1 MTITKNQVL
10 EYLKLNEP
18 SVYYLWLSQEDLA
31 KNIEL
36 RDLGKLFADPNE
48 HIQCDWIN
56 ENTNLNVVKRND
68 FNSDSNAS
76 GYDLITTDNL
86 LKIQSKL
93 RANTLHLEQTRRK
106 SQKNEFSSD
115 TGHVRYSAGEAD
127 VYVFSKPDINE
138 YLNIQKWQYIAIPE
152 SALIDPKNPKYLLP
166 RVPKKIWEN
175 YVGIAK
181 ETLNNEYLNKIQT
194 NNE

>member
-1 MTITKNQVL
+1 MKPTKDEVL
-10 EYLKLNEP
+10 NYLKLNEP
-18 SVYYLWLSQEDLA
+18 SLYYLWLSQEDLA

-36 RDLGKLFADPNE
+36 RDLGKLFSDPNE

-127 VYVFSKPDINE
+127 VYVFSRPDIND
-138 YLNIQKWQYIAIPE
+138 YLNINKWTYIAIPE
-152 SALIDPKNPKYLLP
+152 SALIDQNNPKYLIP
-166 RVPKKIWEN
+166 RVPKSIWKKYIN
-175 YVGIAK
+175 NTK
-181 ETLNNEYLNKIQT
+181 QTLETEYLNKKKLV
-194 NNE
+194 NG